1 MTRSIKDLLANI
13 GHEFAPEL
21 VSKLAINAFAN
32 ATTPRPRPY
41 SLWSDEKGKT
51 CDYVSWP
58 SLTDRTFSGRHLRA
72 ASESYTAGL
81 PEDATYDG
89 VDPGEHGVITGL
101 FKRTETVP
109 CPRSSLLFPLFAQWF
124 TDSFLRADPKDRRKN
139 TSNHEIDLCQI
150 YGLTEETANLLRT
163 KNGGKLKSQMVGT
176 EEYPDNLFGDD
187 GEVKPEYGKLPY
199 VKDNRYKGILK
210 RFGDPENR
218 KENYFATGL
227 ERGNSTVGYT
237 AISTLFL
244 REHNR
249 LCDELNARN
258 PAWNGDDERLF
269 QTARNI
275 NITLLLKIVIEDYIN
290 HISPVKAP
298 IFMVDTSFAEEEEW
312 YRTNW
317 MAVEFDLLYRW
328 HGLVPNTMTFGGATL
343 TPPEF
348 MLKNDA
354 MIEKGL
360 GVILDSSSKQR
371 AGKIALHNTPD
382 FLLRAEHAAI
392 KMGRDY
398 RLRPFNEYRVQFGLD
413 ELDDY
418 DDLTSDKELGAEL
431 KSLYGDID
439 NLEFF
444 IGLFAEQGDDNELFG
459 DLMLSMVASDAFTQ
473 ALTNPLLSKHVF
485 NKDTFTKYGLKVIKN
500 TNSLQHLVARNVAN
514 PDTIRASFTF

>member
-1 MTRSIKDLLANI
+1 MSVSIKDLLAKI
-13 GHEFAPEL
+13 GHEL
-21 VSKLAINAFAN
+21 VPDLASKFAINTFAK

-41 SLWSDEKGKT
+41 SLWSDQKGKI
-51 CDYVSWP
+51 CDYTSWP

-72 ASESYTAGL
+72 AEESYTAGL
-81 PEDATYDG
+81 PEDAPYDG
-89 VDPGEHGVITGL
+89 TGPGEHGVITGL
-101 FKRTETVP
+101 FKRTETAT
-109 CPRSSLLFPLFAQWF
+109 CPRSSLLFPTFAQWF
-124 TDSFLRADPKDRRKN
+124 TDSFLRADSADRRKN

-163 KNGGKLKSQMVGT
+163 KSGGKLKSQMVGT
-176 EEYPDNLFGDD
+176 EEYPDNLFDSN
-187 GEVKPEYGKLPY
+187 GEVKSEYVDLPY
-199 VKDNRYKGILK
+199 VKNKKYASIINSFNDA
-210 RFGDPENR
+210 ETR
-218 KENYFATGL
+218 KKNYFATGL
-227 ERGNSTVGYT
+227 ERGNSTVGYA

-258 PAWNGDDERLF
+258 PSWNGDDERLF

-275 NITLLLKIVIEDYIN
+275 NIVLLLKIVVEDYIN
-290 HISPVKAP
+290 HISPIKSS
-298 IFMVDTSFAEEEEW
+298 IFKLDNSYAEEEEW

-328 HGLVPNTMTFGGATL
+328 HGLVPNTMTFGGTTL
-343 TPPEF
+343 APSEF
-348 MLKNDA
+348 MIKNDA
-354 MIEKGL
+354 LIEKGL
-360 GVILDSSSKQR
+360 GVILDGSSKQR
-371 AGKIALHNTPD
+371 AGKICLHNTPN
-382 FLLRAEHAAI
+382 FLLKAEHAAI

-398 RLRPFNEYRVQFGLD
+398 RLRSFNEYRVQFGLD

-431 KSLYGDID
+431 KALYGDID

-485 NKDTFTKYGLKVIKN
+485 NKDTFTKYGMKVIKN
-500 TNSLQHLVARNVAN
+500 TGSLADLVERNVDN
-514 PDTIRASFTF
+514 PETVKASFKF